1 MRTEIA
7 SNRQNSTNLKYRLSP
22 NFSSVNRDD
31 NILLNA
37 SLVKSIA
44 HKLSRQLPPNIL
56 LGDLIGAGVIG
67 LIDAAN
73 KFDPNKNVPFKIY
86 ARYRI
91 EGAMWDEL
99 RALDWL
105 PRSVTQK
112 KGVYNKVLLNL
123 QKKKGEPPSSEEV
136 ARELDLQLSELY
148 DLIDEITVSF
158 VDVDCLQQGGI
169 QSQEIGS
176 LEHIPEEH
184 ENPFHLVSLREQRK
198 ILSRAIETL
207 SQQQQMV
214 ISLYYYEG
222 LTLKQI
228 GKILSLTESRVCQI
242 HRKAVKTLKVKLTVG
257 SSIEQMA

>member
-1 MRTEIA
+1 MRTEIT
-7 SNRQNSTNLKYRLSP
+7 SSRQNSTNLKYRLSP
-22 NFSSVNRDD
+22 NFSPVNRDD

-44 HKLSRQLPPNIL
+44 HKLSKQLPPNVL

-105 PRSVTQK
+105 PRSIKQK
-112 KGVYNKVLLNL
+112 QLLYKKALLNL
-123 QKKKGEPPSSEEV
+123 QNKKGEPPSSEEV

-148 DLIDEITVSF
+148 NLIDEINVSL
-158 VDVDCLQQGGI
+158 VDVDRLEQGGI
-169 QSQEIGS
+169 QYQEISS
-176 LEHIPEEH
+176 LENIPGEH

-198 ILSRAIETL
+198 ILSHVIGTL
-207 SQQQQMV
+207 SKQEQIV

-222 LTLKQI
+222 LTLNQI
-228 GKILSLTESRVCQI
+228 GKIMNVTESRVCQI
-242 HRKAVKTLKVKLTVG
+242 HRKAIKTLKVKIKE
-257 SSIEQMA
+257 SCFFH

>member
-1 MRTEIA
+1 MRIEIPTY
-7 SNRQNSTNLKYRLSP
+7 RQKCTDLKYPLSP
-22 NFSSVNRDD
+22 NFSSVTRDD
-31 NILLNA
+31 NILLYA

-44 HKLSRQLPPNIL
+44 HKLARQLPPSVL

-73 KFDPNKNVPFKIY
+73 KFDPNKNVQFKVY

-105 PRSVTQK
+105 PRSIKQK
-112 KGVYNKVLLNL
+112 QVLYKKALLNL
-123 QKKKGEPPSSEEV
+123 QNKKGEPPSSEEV
-136 ARELDLQLSELY
+136 ARELGLQLSELY
-148 DLIDEITVSF
+148 ELIDEINVSF
-158 VDVDCLQQGGI
+158 VDADRLQQGEI

-176 LEHIPEEH
+176 LENIPGEQ
-184 ENPFHLVSLREQRK
+184 ENPFHLASHREQRK
-198 ILSRAIETL
+198 VLSRVIETL
-207 SQQQQMV
+207 SKQEQMV

-228 GKILSLTESRVCQI
+228 GKILNLTESRVCQI
-242 HRKAVKTLKVKLTVG
+242 HRKAIKTLKVKIKD
-257 SSIEQMA
+257 SWFFH